1 MTRRVLVSGGAGYI
15 GSALVG
21 MLLERGWAVRVLDRL
36 YWGESSL
43 APWRDRIELVQ
54 ADVRDVPDEMLEG
67 VDGVIHLAGLSNDPT
82 AEYNPEANWQMNALA
97 TRRLAEACKRM
108 KVGRFVFGSS
118 CSLYDGLPPGPAY
131 SEDTCVQPKGPYA
144 TSKYY
149 AERALLELADDDFD
163 PVILR
168 QATVHGFSTRM
179 RFDLVVNTFVK
190 DAVQNGRL
198 QLHGGGWMWRPL
210 VGIRDTAMA
219 QIICLEAPRDKV
231 HGQVFNVVQ
240 DNYQIRE
247 LAMLVSGSA
256 QMRKYSVSLTDAPL
270 PSIVRDYKC
279 DNSKLRAVLGF
290 TPQVTVLESVEEM
303 LRWIE
308 RDGFVDFNHPQ
319 YYNIRWMTLLEE
331 LRPQFTKFASVF

>member
-1 MTRRVLVSGGAGYI
+1 MTKRVLVSGGAGYV
-15 GSALVG
+15 GSVLVG
-21 MLLERGWAVRVLDRL
+21 LLLERGWAVRVLDRL

-54 ADVRDVPDEMLEG
+54 ADVRDVPDEVLDG

-118 CSLYDGLPPGPAY
+118 CSIYDGLPPGPAY
-131 SEDTCVQPKGPYA
+131 DEDTCVQPKGPYA

-149 AERALLELADDDFD
+149 GEQTLQELADDDFD

-168 QATVHGFSTRM
+168 QATVHGLSARM

-198 QLHGGGWMWRPL
+198 QVHGGGWMWRPL
-210 VGIRDTAMA
+210 VSIRDTAMA
-219 QIICLEAPRDKV
+219 QITCLEAPRDKV
-231 HGQVFNVVQ
+231 HAQVFNVVQ

-247 LAMLVSGSA
+247 LAMLVAGSA
-256 QMRKYSVSLTDAPL
+256 QMRKYSVTLTDAPL
-270 PSIVRDYKC
+270 PPIQRDYKC
-279 DNSKLRAVLGF
+279 DNSKIRSVLGF
-290 TPQVTVLESVEEM
+290 APQVTVLESAEEM

-308 RDGFVDFNHPQ
+308 RDGFVDFNHPR

-331 LRPQFTKFASVF
+331 LRPQFTRFASVF